1 MENKNKNNFEN
12 FRGQLIKNQNNLSFI
27 EKHFDK
33 KNFDLYK
40 VKEDGSYEYIMSF
53 EGETNNGRDVSDKAE
68 NY

>member
-1 MENKNKNNFEN
+1 MENKNKNNFES

-53 EGETNNGRDVSDKAE
+53 EGETNNAG
-68 NY
+68 NNT